1 MKFVNKLNKIDGNI
15 YTIEEE
21 LIIEN
26 GSYRGFL
33 EHDNVNHDTLVIYTD
48 QGLRG
53 DKIEKF
59 TLSKIQGQE
68 WKTFI
73 EVYHSSNVYV
83 TYETEGDTVEAE
95 DINMLQDT
103 LVQLNSE
110 IGTKANTSYVNEKLA
125 LKSDVHTHPYKSNT
139 YVPSWG
145 EITGKPTN
153 ATQSSSG
160 FMSNSDKAKLDGIQS
175 NANNYTHPT
184 THNAD
189 MILFSDGETFQAKLD
204 KGSLKGPKGA
214 TGPQGPQGPKG
225 DKGDT
230 GLQGPQG
237 PKGADGLTTSITVG
251 TTKYT
256 HVNGNITIP
265 SLSNLPSQFTWSLLR
280 GD

>member
-103 LVQLNSE
+103 LVKLNTE
-110 IGTKANTSYVNEKLA
+110 VGTKANTSYVNEKLA
-125 LKSDVHTHPYKSNT
+125 LKSDIHTHPYKSNT

-184 THNAD
+184 THNAN

-204 KGSLKGPKGA
+204 KGSLKGPKG
-214 TGPQGPQGPKG
+214 
-225 DKGDT
+225 DT
-230 GLQGPQG
+230 GATGPQG